1 MMSTGKLR
9 DDSCLSTV
17 AAGRPVAD
25 GRPVDGCRAVSDRR
39 RFIGSVLVTAGAAA
53 VSTLLPSGRL
63 WAEAAD
69 AVGAGS
75 GAGAIPSQLAAISL
89 AGKPISLSQSD
100 VKDLRTGLRGRLL
113 LAGDAGYDEARRLWN
128 GGFDRHPALIA
139 RCTGAAD
146 VVAAVNFARSH
157 ELLTAVHGGGHS
169 LSGQSSC
176 DGGLMIDLAPMKGIR
191 VDPVRKTA
199 SAQGGVLLGE
209 LDRETQAFGLVTTLG
224 TAADTGIAGLTLGG
238 GQGRLARKFGLSCDN
253 LLSVDIVTADGR
265 LLHASE
271 QENADLFWGIRGG
284 GGNFGVVTTFEYR
297 LHPLGPKVLAGNR
310 VYPFSQASSI
320 LKALR
325 EYCDGTPDEMTLS
338 AALTGSAPG
347 VPAGKYLAFE
357 VVYCGVL
364 AEGERLLAPLQKLG
378 KPLFDDVVPKS
389 YIAAQLGLTGA
400 SPAPLPPGLNVYV
413 KSGFLR
419 EFSDGVIDTSI
430 QHFKDAPPWLDE
442 IGFGQLGG
450 AMARV
455 KPDATAYWNRTAKY
469 DLLIDGAWADRSQ
482 DHQNVEAGRALWAV
496 LEPFTQGYYVNTEP
510 SADEKRLRATYGD
523 NYPRLVQLKNKYDPK
538 NLFRLN
544 ANIKPTVAG

>member
-1 MMSTGKLR
+1 MSTGKMRDPSGLR
-9 DDSCLSTV
+9 TLS
-17 AAGRPVAD
+17 G
-25 GRPVDGCRAVSDRR
+25 RR
-39 RFIGSVLVTAGAAA
+39 RFIGSALATAGAAA
-53 VSTLLPSGRL
+53 AGSLLPSGRL
-63 WAEAAD
+63 WADAA
-69 AVGAGS
+69 GTE
-75 GAGAIPSQLAAISL
+75 AIPSQLAAISL
-89 AGKPISLSQSD
+89 AGKPIFLSQAD
-100 VKDLRTGLRGRLL
+100 VKELRASLRGRLL
-113 LAGDAGYDEARRLWN
+113 LAGDEGYDQARRLWN
-128 GGFDRHPALIA
+128 GAFDRHPALIA
-139 RCTGAAD
+139 RCAGAAD
-146 VVAAVNFARSH
+146 VVQAVNFARSH
-157 ELLTAVHGGGHS
+157 DLLTAVHGGGHS
-169 LSGQSSC
+169 ISGQSSC
-176 DGGLMIDLAPMKGIR
+176 DGGLMVDLAPMKGIR
-191 VDPVRKTA
+191 VDPVRQTA
-199 SAQGGVLLGE
+199 SAQAGVLLGE
-209 LDRETQAFGLVTTLG
+209 LDRESQAFGLATTLG

-310 VYPFSQASSI
+310 VYPLSQAASV

-325 EYCDGTPDEMTLS
+325 EYCEGAPDEMTIS
-338 AALTGSAPG
+338 ASLTGSAPG
-347 VPAGKYLAFE
+347 VPAGKYIAYE

-364 AEGERLLAPLQKLG
+364 AAGERLLAPLQKLG
-378 KPLFDDVVPKS
+378 KPLYDDVVAKS
-389 YIAAQLGLTGA
+389 YIAAQLGLSGA

-419 EFSDGVIDTSI
+419 SFSDSLIETSI
-430 QHFKDAPPWLDE
+430 QHFTDAPPWVDE

-455 KPDATAYWNRTAKY
+455 KPEATAYWNRLAKY
-469 DLLIDGAWADRSQ
+469 DLLLDGAWVDRSQ
-482 DHQNVEAGRALWAV
+482 DQQNLQTGRALWEV
-496 LEPFTQGYYVNTEP
+496 FDTFTEGYYVNTEP

-544 ANIKPTVAG
+544 ANIKPTVQS

>member
-1 MMSTGKLR
+1 MSTGKLR
-9 DDSCLSTV
+9 DQSDPGAV
-17 AAGRPVAD
+17 AGCRPVS
-25 GRPVDGCRAVSDRR
+25 GRR
-39 RFIGSVLVTAGAAA
+39 RFIGSALATAGAAA
-53 VSTLLPSGRL
+53 ASTLLPGGRL
-63 WAEAAD
+63 WADAAN
-69 AVGAGS
+69 AN
-75 GAGAIPSQLAAISL
+75 AGATPSQLAAVSL
-89 AGKPISLSQSD
+89 AGKPISLSQSE
-100 VKDLRTGLRGRLL
+100 VKDLRTSLRGRLL
-113 LAGDAGYDEARRLWN
+113 LAGDEGYDEARRLWN
-128 GGFDRHPALIA
+128 GAFDRHPALIA

-146 VVAAVNFARSH
+146 VVQAVNFARSH

-176 DGGLMIDLAPMKGIR
+176 DGGLMIDLTPMKGIR
-191 VDPVRKTA
+191 VDPVRRTA

-209 LDRETQAFGLVTTLG
+209 LDRETQAFGLVTPLG

-238 GQGRLARKFGLSCDN
+238 GQGRLQRKFGLSCDN

-325 EYCDGTPDEMTLS
+325 EYCEGAPDEMTLS

-364 AEGERLLAPLQKLG
+364 AEGDRLLAPLHKLG
-378 KPLFDDVVPKS
+378 KPLYDDVVAKS

-419 EFSDGVIDTSI
+419 DFSDKVIDTSI
-430 QHFKDAPPWLDE
+430 QHFQDAPAWLDE

-469 DLLIDGAWADRSQ
+469 DVLIDGAWPDRSQ
-482 DHQNVEAGRALWAV
+482 DRQNVEAGRAFWAV

-544 ANIKPTVAG
+544 ANIKPTVAS